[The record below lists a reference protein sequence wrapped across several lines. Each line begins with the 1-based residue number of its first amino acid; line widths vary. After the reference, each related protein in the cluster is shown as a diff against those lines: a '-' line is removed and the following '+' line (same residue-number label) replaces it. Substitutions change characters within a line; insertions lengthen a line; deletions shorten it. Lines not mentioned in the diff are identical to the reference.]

1 MQNDVIW
8 HAQAETQTINFKS
21 QLNPSPKLES
31 IHIKKKKRLESIKIH
46 FQSSGTYSI
55 AHTRIFHKK
64 TKIR

>member
-31 IHIKKKKRLESIKIH
+31 IHIKKKKRLESI
-46 FQSSGTYSI
+46 
-55 AHTRIFHKK
+55 
-64 TKIR
+64 